1 MDARPA
7 GEEGCVRMKRRSGV
21 DVSGGEDGPGTPTRA
36 LSSYRRPKGSR
47 VDGSGSLGSGW
58 TGSLL
63 VGVLVLGV
71 YWRTL
76 HPSLPGGDSGELIT
90 AAHEL
95 GVAHPPGYPL
105 FTLLAKLAMSLTSSG
120 SPAFRVNL
128 LTAAC
133 AAGAAA
139 LLHAAVHRASGS
151 VPAGVL
157 AAGLFAFSRLTWH
170 WAVAAE
176 VFSLNNLLVAL
187 LVLLAACFGAAPDA
201 PSRCKFAK
209 AGAFVCGLSL
219 SNQHTASLYVVC
231 LVPWALHALLK
242 RKELGAAPLLRL
254 AACSAAGLLP
264 HLYLPVSSHLGLAR
278 WTWGDQSSLHG
289 FLTHLLRQE
298 YGTFSLAKSG
308 SGSGMLTMLSVQ
320 AAHMHHEL
328 LGVGPLLAAALFPLL
343 VKHRS
348 RERDALPPLLLALM
362 LAAYSLVFAWRANL
376 DVSTPL
382 LLGVVERFWLQSN
395 LVVCVLAG
403 MAAARLGALARAL
416 LGHGRPLAACE
427 WLLVACCVLLQL
439 RRNYSVCDQS
449 SNVVVEQFG
458 ANILRSL
465 PRGALVLTRG
475 DLPGNA
481 LRYLH
486 YCERQR
492 PDVALVDQELLT
504 YPWYVR
510 KLGRHLPGVRF
521 PGDRWHPAEGPH
533 PDGTL
538 AFSMR
543 SFLEENRGWCPPG
556 RRCGHT
562 SWPRPRR
569 GSTTGRSPTTA
580 SNEYLVRCVH
590 IDRRGDKGGRAWCW
604 PATPFACP
612 AGLCRFD
619 PTSWDHVANEEMWQ
633 ARIKTPFYLFEVAED
648 ERLPRETRVA
658 LYALSYQLY
667 RPLVSGEEQP
677 LPVNWHKNFALACER
692 LLRVGGAG
700 QAAPHAV
707 PAERLLR
714 EAVAH
719 FRRYVE
725 GAVEERGQQDP
736 QLESVRQLARHL
748 AEELAR
754 LRREAAMALGGGAG
768 GAGGSA

>member
-1 MDARPA
+1 
-7 GEEGCVRMKRRSGV
+7 MKRRSGV
-21 DVSGGEDGPGTPTRA
+21 DAAGGEDGPGTPTRTV
-36 LSSYRRPKGSR
+36 SSHRRPKGSR
-47 VDGSGSLGSGW
+47 VDGSLGSGW
-58 TGSLL
+58 TVSLL

-76 HPSLPGGDSGELIT
+76 HPSVPGGDSGELIT

-105 FTLLAKLAMSLTSSG
+105 FTLLARLAMSLASPGSPG

-187 LVLLAACFGAAPDA
+187 LVLLVACFGAAPDA

-231 LVPWALHALLK
+231 LVPWALHALLE
-242 RKELGAAPLLRL
+242 RKELGAASLLRL

-320 AAHMHHEL
+320 ATHMHHEL

-362 LAAYSLVFAWRANL
+362 LAVYSLVFAWRANL

-403 MAAARLGALARAL
+403 LAAARLGALARAL

-439 RRNYSVCDQS
+439 RRNCSVCDQS

-486 YCERQR
+486 YCERRR
-492 PDVALVDQELLT
+492 PDVVLVDQELLT

-510 KLGRHLPGVRF
+510 KLGPHLPGVRF
-521 PGDRWHPAEGPH
+521 PGDRWHPAEGLL

-543 SFLEENRGWCPPG
+543 SFLEENRGRPVFSCIGLSEEESSWRG
-556 RRCGHT
+556 AFERRPWGVCEQLVPAGTPLRAHELAEA
-562 SWPRPRR
+562 
-569 GSTTGRSPTTA
+569 TTGIYNWTFP
-580 SNEYLVRCVH
+580 YH
-590 IDRRGDKGGRAWCW
+590 G
-604 PATPFACP
+604 
-612 AGLCRFD
+612 FD

-633 ARIKTPFYLFEVAED
+633 SRIKTPFYLFEVAED

-667 RPLVSGEEQP
+667 RPLVSGEEEP
-677 LPVNWHKNFALACER
+677 LPLNWHKNFALACER

-700 QAAPHAV
+700 EAAPPAV

-714 EAVAH
+714 EAIAH
-719 FRRYVE
+719 LRRYVE
-725 GAVEERGQQDP
+725 GAVVERGQEDP
-736 QLESVRQLARHL
+736 QLESVRRLARHL

-754 LRREAAMALGGGAG
+754 LQRGAAMALGGGGGAAG